1 MENLIPVINKLQ
13 DVFNTIGMEGIDL
26 PQIVVVGSQSA
37 GKSSV
42 LENIVGRDFL
52 PRGSGIVTRRPLVLQ
67 LINIPPDSKGQ
78 VQEWGEFLHCPNEMF
93 YDFSKIKAEIE
104 RETERLVGRN
114 KAVSPV
120 PINLKIYSPKVLNL
134 TLVDLPGI
142 TRVPVGDQPTDI
154 ELQIRKMVL
163 QYIEKPN
170 ALILAVS
177 AANTDLTNSDAL
189 QLAQQVDPEG
199 QRTIGVITKI
209 DLMDR
214 GTNAL
219 DILMGKVVPLKLGFI
234 GVVNRSQ
241 QDIISDKSIQEALK
255 DEAKFFATHPVYKS
269 IAHKC
274 GTPYLAKTLNRL
286 LIQHIRNTLPDLKL
300 RINKM
305 LLDAQQ
311 ELASFGDPLYANSPG
326 ALLLQILTKFS
337 TEYRHCIDGKLT
349 EKLSANELYGGARIN
364 YIFFEV
370 FGQCLAKMNPLDGL
384 SMNDIRTAIKN
395 ASGPRTAL
403 FVPEVSFE
411 LLVQKQVERLLK
423 PSLQCIDLVFD
434 ELQRIVAE
442 TETQELVRYH
452 NLRERVIEV
461 VNGLLQKCRK
471 PTVEMVQNLI
481 NIELAFIN
489 TSHPD
494 FLGSEGA
501 IASVVENLAERK
513 LSQRQNAAVASTTTS
528 TSLAS
533 SSTTLAT
540 TAATASSG
548 NSVHSTSAT
557 ASNVASP
564 ATVSPAISLPTDT
577 RSLVSST
584 TTASPS
590 NMSAGPSFFN
600 MFFGT
605 KSNPS
610 NATMSPAS
618 AVSSSTSAVTS
629 TGASSQMAARK
640 KTTAPTTAPTTGA
653 PTAPMV
659 TASTS
664 TLHTHTHSY
673 NHSHSSTASRNHYS
687 TVAMAHDRLFDVPD
701 SIQATGN
708 PSDKERFETE
718 LIQTLLIS
726 YFNIVR
732 KNIQDTVPKAIMHFL
747 VNKSKNEIQNE
758 LVSALY
764 KEELFEELLE
774 ENPAIASRRKAVKQ
788 MVDMLTR
795 AHEILNEIRD
805 FSVK

>member
-1 MENLIPVINKLQ
+1 
-13 DVFNTIGMEGIDL
+13 
-26 PQIVVVGSQSA
+26 
-37 GKSSV
+37 
-42 LENIVGRDFL
+42 
-52 PRGSGIVTRRPLVLQ
+52 
-67 LINIPPDSKGQ
+67 
-78 VQEWGEFLHCPNEMF
+78 MF

-104 RETERLVGRN
+104 RETERLVGKN

-154 ELQIRKMVL
+154 ELQIRRMVL

-189 QLAQQVDPEG
+189 HLAQQVDPEG
-199 QRTIGVITKI
+199 NRTIGVITKI

-241 QDIISDKSIQEALK
+241 QDIVSEKSIQEALK
-255 DEAKFFATHPVYKS
+255 DEAKFFATHPIYKN

-274 GTPYLAKTLNRL
+274 GTPFLAKTLNRL
-286 LIQHIRNTLPDLKL
+286 LIQHIRNTLPDLKQ

-337 TEYRHCIDGKLT
+337 TEYRDCIDGKLT
-349 EKLSANELYGGARIN
+349 EKLNANELYGGARIN

-370 FGQCLAKMNPLDGL
+370 FGQCLAKMDPLDGL

-395 ASGPRTAL
+395 ASGPRTSL

-423 PSLQCIDLVFD
+423 PALQCIDLVFD
-434 ELQRIVAE
+434 ELRRIVLE

-452 NLRERVIEV
+452 KLRERVIEV
-461 VNGLLQKCRK
+461 ANTLLQKCRK

-501 IASVVENLAERK
+501 IASVVEALAERK
-513 LSQRQNAAVASTTTS
+513 LSQRQQHAGTNMTTTTAPSSSATVTVPTSTATSALTAATATSTASSAGLTASSLPASGSGGATTNPSLASVS
-528 TSLAS
+528 TSGSSSGGYSSS
-533 SSTTLAT
+533 SSTT
-540 TAATASSG
+540 
-548 NSVHSTSAT
+548 
-557 ASNVASP
+557 
-564 ATVSPAISLPTDT
+564 SLPLLS
-577 RSLVSST
+577 SLPPLLCVSS
-584 TTASPS
+584 
-590 NMSAGPSFFN
+590 
-600 MFFGT
+600 
-605 KSNPS
+605 
-610 NATMSPAS
+610 
-618 AVSSSTSAVTS
+618 
-629 TGASSQMAARK
+629 
-640 KTTAPTTAPTTGA
+640 
-653 PTAPMV
+653 
-659 TASTS
+659 
-664 TLHTHTHSY
+664 L
-673 NHSHSSTASRNHYS
+673 
-687 TVAMAHDRLFDVPD
+687 
-701 SIQATGN
+701 
-708 PSDKERFETE
+708 
-718 LIQTLLIS
+718 
-726 YFNIVR
+726 
-732 KNIQDTVPKAIMHFL
+732 
-747 VNKSKNEIQNE
+747 
-758 LVSALY
+758 
-764 KEELFEELLE
+764 
-774 ENPAIASRRKAVKQ
+774 
-788 MVDMLTR
+788 
-795 AHEILNEIRD
+795 
-805 FSVK
+805 